1 MAVLHTEYLVF
12 SALSYC
18 IFGKEDIDKNV
29 FELLEFDEDNS
40 KERILLKNDIIL
52 AFDFLSGWE
61 NIGKNLVTFLKEW
74 FIVDILDKTDDGNS
88 TIKSGF
94 YGIVFGKKNGNK
106 GYKNLVIAY
115 RGSQLF
121 PLKEAYRDFIETDFL
136 IGMGKKPKQFDEGLE
151 LYKKVIEKYDYKDVR
166 LTGHSLGGGI
176 AQYTGVMSPL
186 YTKNHEFIPK
196 TITFNAIGI
205 LVENMIKTEDF
216 LKFTD
221 SYNIV
226 KKIGYE
232 YKWEKILKIMQNLF
246 VKKADE
252 LIEKIQLQLN
262 DFELKSL
269 HAQFIIKGGNKVKEM
284 DLQELLGV
292 AVTPENLAL
301 YNEGLQIVK
310 DFSDNK
316 KYSKK
321 MKSYVHSLDFTASFL
336 PHMGKTIFVDK
347 GLKESIGTICK
358 KTPLNLQTFQKE
370 MMTYH
375 LFDVFI
381 PYIAIKYGISD
392 EEHEY
397 FLSKK
402 LNLLYI
408 AASIRKLIY
417 EEHLSLDII
426 VLFHKQKRRLNAI
439 EFLKIKNQIIADI
452 KEMKETFLYKNQIID
467 SIEKLNENEFKTI
480 WFEALDRL
488 ASPFEQI
495 DIFDHILYVY
505 NVKNLKNIVKP
516 ITNSKL
522 TFK

>member
-1 MAVLHTEYLVF
+1 
-12 SALSYC
+12 
-18 IFGKEDIDKNV
+18 
-29 FELLEFDEDNS
+29 
-40 KERILLKNDIIL
+40 
-52 AFDFLSGWE
+52 
-61 NIGKNLVTFLKEW
+61 
-74 FIVDILDKTDDGNS
+74 
-88 TIKSGF
+88 
-94 YGIVFGKKNGNK
+94 
-106 GYKNLVIAY
+106 
-115 RGSQLF
+115 
-121 PLKEAYRDFIETDFL
+121 
-136 IGMGKKPKQFDEGLE
+136 
-151 LYKKVIEKYDYKDVR
+151 
-166 LTGHSLGGGI
+166 
-176 AQYTGVMSPL
+176 
-186 YTKNHEFIPK
+186 
-196 TITFNAIGI
+196 
-205 LVENMIKTEDF
+205 
-216 LKFTD
+216 
-221 SYNIV
+221 
-226 KKIGYE
+226 
-232 YKWEKILKIMQNLF
+232 MQNLF

-252 LIEKIQLQLN
+252 LIEKKQLQLN

-417 EEHLSLDII
+417 EEKLSLDII
-426 VLFHKQKRRLNAI
+426 ILFHKQKRS
-439 EFLKIKNQIIADI
+439 LKKKIQK
-452 KEMKETFLYKNQIID
+452 K
-467 SIEKLNENEFKTI
+467 
-480 WFEALDRL
+480 
-488 ASPFEQI
+488 
-495 DIFDHILYVY
+495 
-505 NVKNLKNIVKP
+505 
-516 ITNSKL
+516 
-522 TFK
+522 